1 MRCGGIC
8 TKSSGSFM
16 SPLASSSSRV
26 SRLRMIRKEE
36 GTIPDASP
44 ECTPSFSTRTFS
56 VPAAMPRSD
65 VVSHIRSQSPQPE
78 SRQTTSDGSPMRS
91 SRWST

>member
-8 TKSSGSFM
+8 TNSSGSFI
-16 SPLASSSSRV
+16 SPVASSSSRV
-26 SRLRMIRKEE
+26 SSARVMRKEE

-56 VPAAMPRSD
+56 VPAAMPRS

-78 SRQTTSDGSPMRS
+78 SRQTTSDGSPIRS